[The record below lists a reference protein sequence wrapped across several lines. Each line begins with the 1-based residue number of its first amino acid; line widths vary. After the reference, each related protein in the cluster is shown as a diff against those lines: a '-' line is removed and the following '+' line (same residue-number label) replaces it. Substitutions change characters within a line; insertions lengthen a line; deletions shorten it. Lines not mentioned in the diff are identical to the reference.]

1 MDFFPSRTLAIYMA
15 KMFIIRT
22 LAVLALL
29 VLVLQ
34 ALDLLGESG
43 KILAHPGNGEAELWT
58 YVSLRAPQLIARFL
72 PFSVLL
78 GTIITLATLNQNSEV
93 ISMKAGGLSA
103 HQILAPL
110 IVASM
115 GVAVL
120 SFIFNETLVAPA
132 TARLTQWEKV
142 DFGPIPAESNIR
154 TNVWVKDGNDLI
166 NARTVIG
173 RGNNVQLRDVTIY
186 NRSANELNS
195 LMHGDQARFTDKGW
209 LLSDVT
215 RFNVNS
221 GTEEK
226 TPELLIG
233 DSIRP
238 DQFTLSSVDA
248 DSLSIFA
255 LRGAI
260 GELEQAGR
268 PTMSLKAGWWHKIS
282 GPMSS
287 ILMPLLGAV
296 AAFGL
301 ARSGQLFI
309 RAVIGM
315 ALGFAYFVA
324 DNFALAMGNIGAY
337 PALLA
342 AWAPTAMIRPVERR
356 ILRQLGRDSPVRLA
370 EIMVGNARQQMV
382 QRVVAQSD
390 RCP

>member
-115 GVAVL
+115 GVALL
-120 SFIFNETLVAPA
+120 SFVFNETVVAPA
-132 TARLTQWEKV
+132 SSRLTQWEKV
-142 DFGPIPAESNIR
+142 DFGPIPAASNIR

-173 RGNNVQLRDVTIY
+173 QGDKVQLQDVTIY

-195 LMHGDQARFTDKGW
+195 LMHGDVARFTGTGW
-209 LLSDVT
+209 LLTNVT
-215 RFNVNS
+215 RFNVGT
-221 GTEEK
+221 GTEDRM
-226 TPELLIG
+226 PELLVG

-238 DQFTLSSVDA
+238 DQFTLSNVAA

-255 LRGAI
+255 LRDAI
-260 GELEQAGR
+260 GELERAGR

-301 ARSGQLFI
+301 ARSGQLFL

-342 AWAPTAMIRPVERR
+342 AWAPFLLFFLIGETVLIRTE
-356 ILRQLGRDSPVRLA
+356 
-370 EIMVGNARQQMV
+370 E
-382 QRVVAQSD
+382 
-390 RCP
+390 

>member
-15 KMFIIRT
+15 KMFIVRT

-43 KILAHPGNGEAELWT
+43 TILAHPGNGEAELWT
-58 YVSLRAPQLIARFL
+58 YVSLRAPQLVARFL

-115 GVAVL
+115 GVAIL

-142 DFGPIPAESNIR
+142 EYGPVPAESNIR

-166 NARTVIG
+166 NAQTVTG
-173 RGNNVQLRDVTIY
+173 RGDKVVLKGVTIY
-186 NRSANELNS
+186 NRTDNELNS
-195 LMHGDQARFTDKGW
+195 LLQGDEARFTGSGW
-209 LLSDVT
+209 MLTNVT
-215 RFNVNS
+215 QFNVS
-221 GTEEK
+221 TGAEEK
-226 TPELLIG
+226 KPELLIG
-233 DSIRP
+233 DAIRP
-238 DQFTLSSVDA
+238 DQFTLNKVDA
-248 DSLSIFA
+248 NSLSFFELSA
-255 LRGAI
+255 AI
-260 GELEQAGR
+260 DELEQAGR
-268 PTMSLKAGWWHKIS
+268 PTMSLRAGWWHKIS
-282 GPMSS
+282 GPLSS

-337 PALLA
+337 PPTLA
-342 AWAPTAMIRPVERR
+342 AWAPFLLFFLIGETVLIRTE
-356 ILRQLGRDSPVRLA
+356 
-370 EIMVGNARQQMV
+370 E
-382 QRVVAQSD
+382 
-390 RCP
+390 

>member
-43 KILAHPGNGEAELWT
+43 KILAHEGNGEAELWT

-93 ISMKAGGLSA
+93 VSMKAGGLSA

-115 GVAVL
+115 GIALV
-120 SFIFNETLVAPA
+120 SFLFNETLVAPA
-132 TARLTQWEKV
+132 TDRLTQWEKV
-142 DFGPIPAESNIR
+142 EFGPIPAESNIR
-154 TNVWVKDGNDLI
+154 TNVWVKDGNNLI
-166 NARTVIG
+166 NARTVTG
-173 RGNNVQLRDVTIY
+173 RGNDVMLQGVTIY
-186 NRSANELNS
+186 NRTENGLRS
-195 LMHGDQARFTDKGW
+195 LLQGGQARFTDDGW
-209 LLSDVT
+209 LLTDVT
-215 RFNVNS
+215 RFDVS
-221 GTEEK
+221 TGTEEK
-226 TPELLIG
+226 QAELLVG

-238 DQFTLSSVDA
+238 DQFTLSNVNA

-255 LRGAI
+255 LRAAI
-260 GELEQAGR
+260 DELQRAGR
-268 PTMSLKAGWWHKIS
+268 PTTSLKAGWWHKIS

-342 AWAPTAMIRPVERR
+342 AWAPFLLFFLIGETVLIRTE
-356 ILRQLGRDSPVRLA
+356 
-370 EIMVGNARQQMV
+370 E
-382 QRVVAQSD
+382 
-390 RCP
+390 